1 MKNNS
6 KKLVKKN
13 LEYKKYLKEKMITC
27 MLNWKDMMI
36 RLIVGLIKRPYIKVS
51 QYFPKPFRSFGG
63 NINVKVDLSNYAT
76 KTDLKNVTHV
86 DTSSFAL
93 KTNLANLKTEVHKLD
108 IDKLAP
114 VPVDLSKLSDVVKND
129 VAKKA
134 VYDKLV
140 PKVNNLDTSDFVLK
154 TKYQTD
160 KTELEKKIPG
170 LADFVKKTKLSELE
184 NKIPEVVSLSTKT
197 ALTVVKTKIP
207 DISSLVRKTDYNKKI
222 SELKNKLFD
231 HNHDKYST
239 TTEFN
244 TMTASVFNARLAQ
257 VNLITKADFDAK
269 LSSLNRKNTSNKTK
283 HFLVENELKKIK
295 TFNSS
300 YFIGKSQFEEND
312 TQNYLVFQPMYR
324 YFKRFVG
331 VGTGNYI
338 YFWKSRGLSDEN
350 ITAPTTSDYGVNPQ
364 VSYYGTKAWGKF
376 DGSCWK
382 QEKVAFNHG
391 KVVHIYIVY
400 EITKIVDFSGNNN
413 RPKIENALF
422 RTVSLT
428 KNADTDKYK
437 YSGYGTRFDRRS
449 RFSHPSGEY
458 GQNVTI
464 FGVDI
469 SSSTKIDNRKKK
481 FWF

>member
-1 MKNNS
+1 M
-6 KKLVKKN
+6 
-13 LEYKKYLKEKMITC
+13 
-27 MLNWKDMMI
+27 
-36 RLIVGLIKRPYIKVS
+36 S

-76 KTDLKNVTHV
+76 KTDLKNVMHV
-86 DTSSFAL
+86 NTSNFAL
-93 KTNLANLKTEVHKLD
+93 KTNLSSLKTVVHKLD

-129 VAKKA
+129 VVKKA

-140 PKVNNLDTSDFVLK
+140 PKVNNIDTSDFVLK
-154 TKYQTD
+154 NKYQTD

-170 LADFVKKTKLSELE
+170 LADFVKKTKLIELE
-184 NKIPEVVSLSTKT
+184 NKIPEVISLSTKT
-197 ALTVVKTKIP
+197 ALTVKNKIP
-207 DISSLVRKTDYNKKI
+207 DISSLVRKTDYNTKI
-222 SELKNKLFD
+222 SELENKLFD

-239 TTEFN
+239 TPEFN
-244 TMTASVFNARLAQ
+244 TMAASVFNARLAQ

-338 YFWKSRGLSDEN
+338 YFWKSKGLSDEN
-350 ITAPTTSDYGVNPQ
+350 ITAPTTSDYGINPQ
-364 VSYYGTKAWGKF
+364 VSYYGTK
-376 DGSCWK
+376 
-382 QEKVAFNHG
+382 
-391 KVVHIYIVY
+391 
-400 EITKIVDFSGNNN
+400 T
-413 RPKIENALF
+413 
-422 RTVSLT
+422 
-428 KNADTDKYK
+428 
-437 YSGYGTRFDRRS
+437 
-449 RFSHPSGEY
+449 
-458 GQNVTI
+458 
-464 FGVDI
+464 
-469 SSSTKIDNRKKK
+469 
-481 FWF
+481 